1 MTRFPRPDAL
11 AGAVV
16 ASVAALALLVTLA
29 WWRPSNTL
37 AVVLA
42 LLCVLLVMV
51 AGVLVTEARQPR
63 GEAGGRTDDSPAE
76 WTTPGIA
83 SLGGVDADTLAA
95 LDSRSALRA
104 VQERRRHVGG
114 VSDR

>member
-11 AGAVV
+11 AGAVA

-29 WWRPSNTL
+29 WWRPRSIL

-51 AGVLVTEARQPR
+51 AGVSVTEARQR
-63 GEAGGRTDDSPAE
+63 REEARERTGDGPAE
-76 WTTPGIA
+76 WPTPGIA
-83 SLGGVDADTLAA
+83 GLGGVDADTLEA

-104 VQERRRHVGG
+104 VQERRRRTGG

>member
-11 AGAVV
+11 AGAVA
-16 ASVAALALLVTLA
+16 ASVAALTLLVTLA
-29 WWRPSNTL
+29 WWRPRSIL

-63 GEAGGRTDDSPAE
+63 ERPGDGPAE
-76 WTTPGIA
+76 WPTPGIA
-83 SLGGVDADTLAA
+83 GLGGVDADTLEA

-104 VQERRRHVGG
+104 VQERRRRTGG